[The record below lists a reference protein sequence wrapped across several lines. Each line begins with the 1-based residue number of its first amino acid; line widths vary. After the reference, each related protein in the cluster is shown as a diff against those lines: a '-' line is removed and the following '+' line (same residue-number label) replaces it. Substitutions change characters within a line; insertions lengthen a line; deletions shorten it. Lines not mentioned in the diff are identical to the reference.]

1 MKTYGKGTY
10 SASGKNVEPNWYVV
24 DAQDQVLG
32 RLASRVASV
41 LRGKHRPDY
50 TPNLDLGDRVIVV
63 NASGIKVTGNKMQQS
78 TYFHHTGYPGNAKFE
93 SMADVF
99 AKNPADVVTRAV
111 KGMLPKGPLGQKLAK
126 KLRVF
131 NGPEHELGP
140 QNPKEISV

>member
-10 SASGKNVEPNWYVV
+10 STSGKNVDARWYVV

-32 RLASRVASV
+32 RLATRVASV

-63 NASGIKVTGNKMQQS
+63 NASGVKVTGRKMEQK
-78 TYFHHTGYPGNAKFE
+78 TYFRHTGYPGNAKFE
-93 SMADVF
+93 SMAQVF
-99 AKNPADVVTRAV
+99 DKDPAEVFKRTV
-111 KGMLPKGPLGQKLAK
+111 KGMLPKGPLGKKLAL

-131 NGPEHELGP
+131 NGPEHDLGS
-140 QNPKEISV
+140 QNPEPLPV